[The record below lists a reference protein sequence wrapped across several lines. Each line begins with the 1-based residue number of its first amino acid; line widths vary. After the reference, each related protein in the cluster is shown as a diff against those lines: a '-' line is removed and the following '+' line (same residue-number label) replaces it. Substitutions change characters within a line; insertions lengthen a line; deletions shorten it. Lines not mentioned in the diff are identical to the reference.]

1 MNPPNP
7 VAAPHLACEPNTS
20 GSRKSLPKLAW
31 RSVAALLFAFA
42 FAGNVAADTPAA
54 ANFAGGNG
62 TQGDPFQISNLA
74 ELRKF
79 MEIGLIFP
87 NNAYY
92 KLTANI
98 EASDTATWLGGF
110 GWLPVDATLMDGFDP
125 AGFEIQNLHINRPT
139 EDGVGF
145 FKFAG
150 AFCCLTLNNFKLVG
164 GQITG
169 QDNVGALVGSTG
181 TVLTISN
188 SISTAT
194 ISGRNNV
201 GGLVGLM
208 GSGTIASSN
217 ATGTVTGTGNIIGG
231 LVGNS
236 GGATVTS
243 SHATGHVTGKRQVG
257 GLAGVFIQ
265 GSGSGL
271 ASSWASGQV
280 DGDDRVGGL
289 VGESTGQV
297 SLSFATGAVTATG
310 VNPIRAGYAIAGG
323 LLGTQDAHSTADSW
337 ASGAV
342 SSPLSGVGGLIGL
355 NFGPISR
362 SATIAGQTVS
372 GGAAS
377 SSVGGLVG
385 DNRGLITASRSA
397 STVNASGT
405 GVDSIG
411 GLVGINAAGS
421 GITTSYASGAVNA
434 ANAIRVGGLIG
445 WHTAGTI
452 AGSHAHGNVTGAD
465 NTGGLIGLST
475 NLPINTSFAT
485 GAVSGASFVG
495 GLIGNRGSG
504 LTDTTFATG
513 NVTATGD
520 YAGGLIGFN
529 TGAVKKSY
537 AKPGTVSGANKV
549 GGVVGYNQGTIE
561 TSFAIKTVSGATY
574 VGGLAGQSAS
584 GSFGIR
590 DCYAKGSVSGSDKT
604 GGLVGRNE
612 SLSNITRCYASGT
625 VIPTGG
631 TFGAV
636 VGDNQSVGTSSN
648 YWNMDTANIV
658 PAGAGITT
666 GFVGLSSVQ
675 MKQQASFVGFVFPSP
690 WTIVEG
696 VSEPQL
702 DYAVAG
708 VGATT
713 TSVASNVNPSA
724 FGQNVIF
731 IATITGNTPTGT
743 VLFQEGGNPI
753 NGCIG
758 VTVSAG
764 QAQCTIT
771 GLALG
776 THAISAVYSGD
787 GLNMGS
793 TSPTVNQLVVPPSLD
808 VDASIGQSKYDAL
821 TDGLLI
827 VRYLNNLTG
836 NALVAGALG
845 QTATRTDP
853 VQITTYL
860 DFIRP
865 QLDIDGN
872 GSFDAATDGVLIVR
886 YLLGLR
892 GDALVTG
899 AVDLQ
904 LGVRKTAL
912 DVEAWIE
919 MLLPQ

>member
-1 MNPPNP
+1 MIPPTLAATAASEHHTDCSGH
-7 VAAPHLACEPNTS
+7 AAPK
-20 GSRKSLPKLAW
+20 RAW
-31 RSVAALLFAFA
+31 QAIATLLFAFA
-42 FAGNVAADTPAA
+42 LAGNVAADTPAA
-54 ANFAGGNG
+54 ADFAGGNG
-62 TQGDPFQISNLA
+62 TQGDPFQISSLA

-79 MEIGLIFP
+79 MEIGQIFP

-98 EASDTATWLGGF
+98 EASDTATWLGGL
-110 GWLPVDATLMDGFDP
+110 GWQPVDATLMDGFDP

-150 AFCCLTLNNFKLVG
+150 AFCCLTLDNFKLAG

-169 QDNVGALVGSTG
+169 RDNVGALVGSTG

-188 SISTAT
+188 SIATAT
-194 ISGRNNV
+194 VSGRNNV

-208 GSGTIASSN
+208 GGGAIVSSSAS
-217 ATGTVTGTGNIIGG
+217 GTVTGTGNIVGG

-236 GGATVTS
+236 GGATLTS

-265 GSGSGL
+265 GSGNGL

-280 DGDDRVGGL
+280 DGDDRIGGL
-289 VGESTGQV
+289 VGETAGQV

-310 VNPIRAGYAIAGG
+310 VNPVQAGYAIAGG
-323 LLGTQDAHSTADSW
+323 QHGTQDAHSTADSW

-385 DNRGLITASRSA
+385 DNRGPITASRSA
-397 STVNASGT
+397 STVNASGA

-411 GLVGINAAGS
+411 GLIGINAAGS
-421 GITTSYASGAVNA
+421 GITSSYATGAVTA
-434 ANAIRVGGLIG
+434 ANAVRVGGLVG

-452 AGSHAHGNVTGAD
+452 AGSHAHGNVTGSD
-465 NTGGLIGLST
+465 STGGLIGLST

-513 NVTATGD
+513 DVTATGD

-529 TGAVKKSY
+529 SGIARKSY
-537 AKPGTVSGANKV
+537 AKPGNVSGAN
-549 GGVVGYNQGTIE
+549 
-561 TSFAIKTVSGATY
+561 Y
-574 VGGLAGQSAS
+574 VGGLVGNNQGSIDRSYAIRTVIGINYVGGLLGQHT
-584 GSFGIR
+584 GSQGVN
-590 DCYAKGSVSGSDKT
+590 DCYAKGSVTGADKV
-604 GGLVGRNE
+604 GGLVGRNDVA
-612 SLSNITRCYASGT
+612 LNIVRCYASGT
-625 VIPTGG
+625 LTPTGAG
-631 TFGAV
+631 SIGGLI
-636 VGDNQSVGTSSN
+636 GDNQSGGNSSDYWNQTTAPIGVGTG
-648 YWNMDTANIV
+648 V
-658 PAGAGITT
+658 TT
-666 GFVGLSSVQ
+666 GVTGLTSVQ
-675 MKQQASFVGFVFPSP
+675 MMQQASFAGFVFGSP
-690 WTIVEG
+690 WLIDEG
-696 VSEPQL
+696 ISTPYL
-702 DYAVAG
+702 DWAAVG
-708 VGATT
+708 VGAST
-713 TSVASNVNPSA
+713 TSLVSNANPSA
-724 FGQNVIF
+724 LGQNVPF
-731 IATITGNTPTGT
+731 TATVTGNAPSGT

-753 NGCIG
+753 SGCIA
-758 VTVSAG
+758 VTLMAG
-764 QAQCTIT
+764 QAQCTIG

-787 GLNMGS
+787 GLNTGS
-793 TSPTVNQLVVPPSLD
+793 TSPTVNQIVVPPSFD

-853 VQITTYL
+853 VQIKAYL

-872 GSFDAATDGVLIVR
+872 GSFDAATDGVLIAR

-892 GDALVTG
+892 GDSLVAG

-904 LGVRKTAL
+904 LGVRKTAG
-912 DVEAWIE
+912 DIETWIQ